1 MCGVVVCVCVC
12 VCTDGHGWVGGWVC
26 RRSHDCD
33 LISLSIDDIIE
44 RYKTEDI
51 SAGVRL
57 TEPLDVVSA
66 TYLLVPSAWSRV

>member
-1 MCGVVVCVCVC
+1 M
-12 VCTDGHGWVGGWVC
+12 DGWVGGCAEDHMTVI
-26 RRSHDCD
+26 S
-33 LISLSIDDIIE
+33 SLSIDDIIE